1 VARIELKMHF
11 RCQLGSV
18 LNVDLRKM
26 EVPKRMTLLNISRRR
41 LHLAAIA
48 AAAAALS
55 ACVTPPPRTVV
66 VPAPPPP
73 PPQKIFVYP
82 ANGQS
87 PEQTDRDRYE
97 CHQWAVQQ
105 TGVDP
110 SLPNANPYERVVV
123 QPAVPPGAGTA
134 TGAIAGGILG
144 AIIGGPRNAGAGL
157 VIGAATGAIVGTAA
171 EANANAQA
179 QKQANMTQAQINEQI
194 AQGHARADAY
204 RRALGACL
212 TGRGYTIT

>member
-1 VARIELKMHF
+1 
-11 RCQLGSV
+11 
-18 LNVDLRKM
+18 
-26 EVPKRMTLLNISRRR
+26 MTLLNISRRG
-41 LHLAAIA
+41 LYLGAVATAAVS
-48 AAAAALS
+48 LC
-55 ACVTPPPRTVV
+55 ACVTPPPRTVAV
-66 VPAPPPP
+66 VPPPPP
-73 PPQKIFVYP
+73 PPQRIFVYP

-110 SLPNANPYERVVV
+110 SRPDATPYERVVV

-134 TGAIAGGILG
+134 TGAIGGAILG
-144 AIIGGPRNAGAGL
+144 SILAGPRNAGAGFVL
-157 VIGAATGAIVGTAA
+157 GAATGAIIGTAA
-171 EANANAQA
+171 EQNANAQA
-179 QKQANMTQAQINEQI
+179 QNQANMTQAQINAQI